1 MDDVQQVGGD
11 GVENPGDNHIVH
23 ARPCRI
29 VGAGVVAEDV
39 ILQGK
44 TAKDE
49 DVAAP
54 LGVVGSLK
62 IEDDRD
68 QVLDVL
74 HGGSLIVQVSDGCC
88 FR

>member
-1 MDDVQQVGGD
+1 
-11 GVENPGDNHIVH
+11 
-23 ARPCRI
+23 
-29 VGAGVVAEDV
+29 V

-44 TAKDE
+44 AAEDEE

-68 QVLDVL
+68 QVLDIL
-74 HGGSLIVQVSDGCC
+74 DGGSLRVLVAMGVTVNALPEGRCLLLQGVCLRALFGESGGT
-88 FR
+88 RRTRS